1 MQIISRKD
9 ISWHIRFPAKPK
21 ADRCRIM
28 QQNAEMRTRL
38 RPLWII
44 ISGSSFKHVH
54 GAHNPPI
61 ASLDIVVDA

>member
-1 MQIISRKD
+1 
-9 ISWHIRFPAKPK
+9 
-21 ADRCRIM
+21 M

-61 ASLDIVVDA
+61 ASLDIVVDAWA